1 MFEVH
6 CICPITWFV
15 YWLKTVIFT
24 NYYAS
29 EFDTKLEE
37 FTELEMSIN
46 GIKKRTAKGYAL
58 KDTAVWW
65 LFSQYKET
73 LESGGYSWDRY
84 VEVCLKNYFFQLEY
98 LSFQY
103 LNQKQIYSIQ
113 TVHKELSRA
122 SPLCLRY
129 IDGLL
134 EVLGEMNMSE
144 VILLYFF
151 IQPSLK
157 KLIEEKKCC
166 SGYFIKT
173 QRPQTQ

>member
-1 MFEVH
+1 MNATKVLFHLIKSIDNWCKIFRSQLEHVWSTLH
-6 CICPITWFV
+6 LSYHLVGILT
-15 YWLKTVIFT
+15 KAVIFT

-84 VEVCLKNYFFQLEY
+84 VEVCLKNYFFSWNIY
-98 LSFQY
+98 PFSTSITNRKIQY
-103 LNQKQIYSIQ
+103 
-113 TVHKELSRA
+113 
-122 SPLCLRY
+122 
-129 IDGLL
+129 
-134 EVLGEMNMSE
+134 
-144 VILLYFF
+144 
-151 IQPSLK
+151 
-157 KLIEEKKCC
+157 KL
-166 SGYFIKT
+166 FIKNCH
-173 QRPQTQ
+173 RPLLFVSDTSMAS